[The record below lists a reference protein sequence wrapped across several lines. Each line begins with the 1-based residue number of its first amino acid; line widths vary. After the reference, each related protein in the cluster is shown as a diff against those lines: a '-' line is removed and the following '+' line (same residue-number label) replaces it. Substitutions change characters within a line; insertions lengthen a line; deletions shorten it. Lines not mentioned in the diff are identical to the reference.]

1 MSMNIMNLAVSDAG
15 KKGHC
20 DECGEIPKD
29 PFFIFG
35 FLLFF
40 LLCYAYFFSLFFL
53 FIPLTASLPPEIKRH
68 NNGV

>member
-40 LLCYAYFFSLFFL
+40 LLCYAYFFLSFSSLYHSQL
-53 FIPLTASLPPEIKRH
+53 LCPLK
-68 NNGV
+68 